1 MLNYFDVLE
10 CLLRIARDYKFNA
23 EEEALLTSLPKR
35 LEFLISK
42 LATKFE
48 DQMVPA
54 FLAER
59 EQLEKQKFYQPR
71 SVVDDD
77 QGQMYEE
84 DDE

>member
-1 MLNYFDVLE
+1 MLNYFDMLE
-10 CLLRIARDYKFNA
+10 CLVRSARDYKFNA

-35 LEFLISK
+35 LEFLVNK

-59 EQLEKQKFYQPR
+59 EQLEKQKVYQPR

>member
-10 CLLRIARDYKFNA
+10 CMLRIARDYKFNA

-59 EQLEKQKFYQPR
+59 EQLEKQKVYQPR